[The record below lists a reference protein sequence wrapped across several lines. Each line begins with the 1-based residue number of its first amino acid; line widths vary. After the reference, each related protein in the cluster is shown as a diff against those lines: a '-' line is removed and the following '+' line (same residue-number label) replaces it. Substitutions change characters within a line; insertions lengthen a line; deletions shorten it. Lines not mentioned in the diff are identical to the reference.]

1 MTEREKTVSE
11 KNEPKGKITPL
22 VQIGVDE
29 SGRTVIH
36 AAKDLKV
43 DRTLLA
49 RILEAWGAFYPKLV
63 AEMPDPPHPSRDND
77 SKGPLTCPECAQQA
91 LNYHTGKCYA
101 CGFTTKVH
109 PSMADERD
117 AWEPRSIHCRE
128 CGRDVRIETRP
139 DDNVVKCGCGRD
151 IYVGP
156 ERRKRD

>member
-1 MTEREKTVSE
+1 MVSE

-77 SKGPLTCPECAQQA
+77 SKGPLGGHRDRHEHIGQGTIGLKGFRAVVNHLA
-91 LNYHTGKCYA
+91 LTHLPAIMETPRK
-101 CGFTTKVH
+101 T
-109 PSMADERD
+109 DE
-117 AWEPRSIHCRE
+117 
-128 CGRDVRIETRP
+128 
-139 DDNVVKCGCGRD
+139 DDRRNLATFRGLVVG
-151 IYVGP
+151 
-156 ERRKRD
+156 